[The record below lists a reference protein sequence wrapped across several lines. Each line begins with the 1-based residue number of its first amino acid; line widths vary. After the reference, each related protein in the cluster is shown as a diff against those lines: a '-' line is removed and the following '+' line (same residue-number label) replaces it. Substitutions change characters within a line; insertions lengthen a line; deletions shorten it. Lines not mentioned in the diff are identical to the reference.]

1 MNKLKLAKELVR
13 LTNLIA
19 RSNWMS
25 DLIDYYGKKANPDSK
40 DYKRVVDIWYKASD
54 KYPDDEAEARRQ
66 ELRLTERMAKAIRHP
81 DKAYRRARAAESY
94 NYHSMAEIFFKR
106 AEELWNSRRQAGTLD
121 RALRQKI
128 DPKALREI
136 EDIVWKTEG
145 NIDSSRAKRALA
157 NIADK
162 YNVNPIVVQAHYW
175 NIHQENLEELEYL

>member
-1 MNKLKLAKELVR
+1 MNSIARECLKLAKALVSR
-13 LTNLIA
+13 
-19 RSNWMS
+19 RNWMA
-25 DLIDYYGKKANPDSK
+25 DLTEHYGRKAQPDSK
-40 DYKRVVDIWYKASD
+40 DFKRVVDIWFKAEN
-54 KYPDDEAEARRQ
+54 KYPDDEFEAREQ
-66 ELRLTERMAKAIRHP
+66 GLRLAARMAKAIKHP
-81 DKAYRRARAAESY
+81 DKAFRRGRAAESY
-94 NYHSMAEIFFKR
+94 NYHDIASIFFER

-128 DPKALREI
+128 DSKALREI

-162 YNVNPIVVQAHYW
+162 YDINPIVVQANYW